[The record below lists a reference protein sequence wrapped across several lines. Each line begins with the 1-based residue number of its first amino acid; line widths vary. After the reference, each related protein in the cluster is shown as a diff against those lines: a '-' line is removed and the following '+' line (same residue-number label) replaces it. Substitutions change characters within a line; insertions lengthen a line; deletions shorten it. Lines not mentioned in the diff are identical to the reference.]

1 MALPA
6 TLHHFEIALNHV
18 DRRLEQA
25 LVFKAARH
33 PSETV
38 ERVWLRAIAY
48 CWQWEDRIAF
58 GPGLSDPDA
67 PDLEVRDYTN
77 QLTKWIR
84 VGKPQA
90 VKVQRAV
97 DQNPQAKVA
106 VLFDAPE
113 RMNQF
118 LEEARGEKLAR
129 IAKAELAAVD
139 PDLLAA
145 LARHEDRR
153 AKLTLT
159 WVGDHVYVD
168 LDGEAFDGPITLGG
182 LSL

>member
-18 DRRLEQA
+18 DRGREQA

-33 PSETV
+33 PSETL
-38 ERVWLRAIAY
+38 ERLWLRAIAY
-48 CWQWEDRIAF
+48 CWQWEERIAF
-58 GPGLSDPDA
+58 GPGLSDPDE

-77 QLTKWIR
+77 VLTRWIR

-90 VKVQRAV
+90 AKVQRAV

-106 VLFDAPE
+106 VLFDAPD
-113 RMNQF
+113 RMEAF
-118 LEEARGEKLAR
+118 LEEARAEKLTR

-139 PDLLAA
+139 AELLAA
-145 LARHEDRR
+145 LASHEGRR

-159 WVGDHVYVD
+159 WVGDHLYID
-168 LDGEAFDGPITLGG
+168 LDGESFDGPVTRGQL
-182 LSL
+182 

>member
-18 DRRLEQA
+18 DRGLEQA

-33 PSETV
+33 PSETPA
-38 ERVWLRAIAY
+38 RLWLRAIAY

-67 PDLEVRDYTN
+67 PDLEVRDYTGR
-77 QLTKWIR
+77 LTRWIR

-90 VKVQRAV
+90 AKVQRAV
-97 DQNPQAKVA
+97 DQNPGAVVA
-106 VLFDAPE
+106 VLFDDPLRLEA
-113 RMNQF
+113 F
-118 LEEARGEKLAR
+118 LEEARSEKLAR
-129 IAKAELAAVD
+129 VGKAELAAVD
-139 PDLLAA
+139 PQFLAQ

-159 WVGDHVYVD
+159 WVGDHLYVD
-168 LDGEAFDGPITLGG
+168 RDGDSFDGPVTRGQL
-182 LSL
+182 

>member
-18 DRRLEQA
+18 DRGLEQA

-33 PSETV
+33 PSETL
-38 ERVWLRAIAY
+38 ERLWLRAIAY

-67 PDLEVRDYTN
+67 PDLEVRDYTG
-77 QLTKWIR
+77 QLTRWIR

-90 VKVQRAV
+90 AKVQRAV
-97 DQNPQAKVA
+97 DQNPQGKVA
-106 VLFDAPE
+106 VLFDAVD
-113 RMNQF
+113 RMEAF
-118 LEEARGEKLAR
+118 LEEARAEKLTR

-139 PDLLAA
+139 GALLAA
-145 LARHEDRR
+145 LARHDDRR

-168 LDGEAFDGPITLGG
+168 RDGEAFDGPITPGRL
-182 LSL
+182 

>member
-18 DRRLEQA
+18 DRGIEQA

-33 PSETV
+33 PSETL
-38 ERVWLRAIAY
+38 ERLWLRALAY

-58 GPGLSDPDA
+58 GPGLSEPDA
-67 PDLEVRDYTN
+67 PDLEVRDYTG
-77 QLTKWIR
+77 QLTRWIR

-90 VKVQRAV
+90 AKVQKAI
-97 DQNPQAKVA
+97 DQNPAAKIA
-106 VLFDAPE
+106 VLMDGAD
-113 RMNQF
+113 RLNAF
-118 LEEARGEKLAR
+118 LDEARGEKLTR

-139 PDLLAA
+139 ATLLAG
-145 LARHEDRR
+145 LADHDDRR

-159 WVGDHVYVD
+159 WVGDHLYVD
-168 LDGEAFDGPITLGG
+168 REGETLDGPLIRGTL
-182 LSL
+182 